1 MTSISSVSGSAWSGM
16 GMQRSQRAAP
26 SPERLMA
33 KIDTDQS
40 GGVNDTELQGLL
52 DKVAEKTGTQLS
64 AADVLTQFDADGNGQ
79 LSSDELGKTMQSI
92 LPPPS
97 TMDFAQ
103 QRASSS
109 TNADSTGEAGDD
121 LFAKVDTDGD
131 NAISSTELQAL
142 LEAMSGGTASQT
154 GVSSDD
160 AFAALDTNGDGSL
173 TQAEFDA
180 GRPAGQ
186 GSQGGHGSGIGG
198 PGGMPPPPPA
208 GAAQGSDSS
217 TASAEDDALDTNG
230 DGVVSLSERLA
241 GETASVQQD
250 AVAALFQSIDT
261 DGDQQISSS
270 ESSAFIQ
277 ALTSAYGSSATST
290 STSTASSNS
299 AQDSASTASSPRGEL
314 MHLAEL
320 ARQRYA
326 EAANSWSSSTSSSAL
341 SAVA

>member
-1 MTSISSVSGSAWSGM
+1 MTSISSVSSSAWSGM

-26 SPERLMA
+26 SPERLMS

-52 DKVAEKTGTQLS
+52 DKVAQKTGTQLS

-103 QRASSS
+103 QRASGSAS
-109 TNADSTGEAGDD
+109 ASVGGTAGTGEAGDD

-160 AFAALDTNGDGSL
+160 AFSALDSDGDGSL

-180 GRPAGQ
+180 GRPTGQ
-186 GSQGGHGSGIGG
+186 GGPGGGVGG

-217 TASAEDDALDTNG
+217 TASTEDDALDTNG

-270 ESSAFIQ
+270 ETSAFIQ
-277 ALTSAYGSSATST
+277 ALSSAYESSTVST
-290 STSTASSNS
+290 S
-299 AQDSASTASSPRGEL
+299 AQDSTSTASSPRGEL
-314 MHLAEL
+314 ARLADL

-326 EAANSWSSSTSSSAL
+326 EAANAWSNSTSSSTL

>member
-26 SPERLMA
+26 SPERLMS

-52 DKVAEKTGTQLS
+52 DKVAQKTGTQLS

-103 QRASSS
+103 QRASGSS
-109 TNADSTGEAGDD
+109 SADGTAGTGEAGDD

-154 GVSSDD
+154 GVSSGD
-160 AFAALDTNGDGSL
+160 AFATLDTDGDGSL

-186 GSQGGHGSGIGG
+186 GGHGGGIGG

-208 GAAQGSDSS
+208 GAAQDSDSS
-217 TASAEDDALDTNG
+217 TASAQDDALDTNG

-277 ALTSAYGSSATST
+277 ALTSAYGSSATS
-290 STSTASSNS
+290 STS
-299 AQDSASTASSPRGEL
+299 AQDGASTASSPRGEL

-326 EAANSWSSSTSSSAL
+326 EAANAWSSSTSSSAL

>member
-1 MTSISSVSGSAWSGM
+1 MTSISSVSSSAWSGM
-16 GMQRSQRAAP
+16 GMQRSQRATP
-26 SPERLMA
+26 SPERLMS

-52 DKVAEKTGTQLS
+52 DKVAQKTGTQLS
-64 AADVLTQFDADGNGQ
+64 AADVRTQFDTDGNGQ

-160 AFAALDTNGDGSL
+160 AFATLDTDGDGSL

-186 GSQGGHGSGIGG
+186 GGHGGGIGG

-208 GAAQGSDSS
+208 GAAQDSDSS
-217 TASAEDDALDTNG
+217 TASAQDDALDTNG

-241 GETASVQQD
+241 GQTASVQQD

>member
-40 GGVNDTELQGLL
+40 GGVNGTELQGLL

-103 QRASSS
+103 QRTSSS
-109 TNADSTGEAGDD
+109 SASADGTGQAGDD

-160 AFAALDTNGDGSL
+160 AFATLDTDGDGSL

-186 GSQGGHGSGIGG
+186 GGHGGGIGG

-208 GAAQGSDSS
+208 GAAQDSDSS
-217 TASAEDDALDTNG
+217 TASAQDDALDTNG

-241 GETASVQQD
+241 GQTASVQQD

-277 ALTSAYGSSATST
+277 ALTSAYGSSATS
-290 STSTASSNS
+290 STS
-299 AQDSASTASSPRGEL
+299 AQDGASTASSPRGEL

-326 EAANSWSSSTSSSAL
+326 EAANAWSRSTSSSAL

>member
-1 MTSISSVSGSAWSGM
+1 MTSISSVSSAWSGM

-26 SPERLMA
+26 SPERLMS

-40 GGVNDTELQGLL
+40 GSIDNTELQGLL
-52 DKVAEKTGTQLS
+52 DKVAQKTGTQLS
-64 AADVLTQFDADGNGQ
+64 ASDVLTQFDADGNGQ

-103 QRASSS
+103 RRASSS
-109 TNADSTGEAGDD
+109 NASADGTGQAGDD
-121 LFAKVDTDGD
+121 LFSKVDSDGNGSVSKD
-131 NAISSTELQAL
+131 ELQAL
-142 LEAMSGGTASQT
+142 LEKMSGGTASQT
-154 GVSSDD
+154 GVGSDD
-160 AFAALDTNGDGSL
+160 AFAALDTDGDGSL

-180 GRPAGQ
+180 GRPTG
-186 GSQGGHGSGIGG
+186 QGGHGGGGVGG

-208 GAAQGSDSS
+208 GAAQGSNSS
-217 TASAEDDALDTNG
+217 TASAQDDALDTNG

-241 GETASVQQD
+241 GEKTSVQQD

-277 ALTSAYGSSATST
+277 ALTSAYGSSST
-290 STSTASSNS
+290 
-299 AQDSASTASSPRGEL
+299 STASSPRGEL

-326 EAANSWSSSTSSSAL
+326 ETASAWSGSTSSNAL

>member
-1 MTSISSVSGSAWSGM
+1 MTSISSVSSSAWSGM

-26 SPERLMA
+26 SPERLMS

-52 DKVAEKTGTQLS
+52 DKVAQKTGTQLS
-64 AADVLTQFDADGNGQ
+64 ASDVLTQFDADGNGQ

-103 QRASSS
+103 QRASGSS
-109 TNADSTGEAGDD
+109 SADGTADTGEAGDD
-121 LFAKVDTDGD
+121 LFAKVDADGD
-131 NAISSTELQAL
+131 NAISATELQAL

-160 AFAALDTNGDGSL
+160 AFAALDTDGDGSL

-186 GSQGGHGSGIGG
+186 GGHGGGVGG

-208 GAAQGSDSS
+208 GAAQGSDNS
-217 TASAEDDALDTNG
+217 TASAQDDALDTNG

-241 GETASVQQD
+241 GQTSSVQQD

-277 ALTSAYGSSATST
+277 ALSSAYGSSATS
-290 STSTASSNS
+290 STS
-299 AQDSASTASSPRGEL
+299 AQDGASTASSPRGEL

-326 EAANSWSSSTSSSAL
+326 EAANAWSSSTSSSAL

>member
-1 MTSISSVSGSAWSGM
+1 MTSISSVSSSAWSGM

-26 SPERLMA
+26 SPERLMS

-52 DKVAEKTGTQLS
+52 DKVAQKTGTQLS

-103 QRASSS
+103 QRASGSS
-109 TNADSTGEAGDD
+109 SADGTAGTGEAGDD

-160 AFAALDTNGDGSL
+160 AFSALDSDGDGSL

-180 GRPAGQ
+180 GRPTGQ
-186 GSQGGHGSGIGG
+186 GSPGGGVGG

-217 TASAEDDALDTNG
+217 TASTEDDALDTNG

-270 ESSAFIQ
+270 ETSAFIQ
-277 ALTSAYGSSATST
+277 ALSSAYESSTVST
-290 STSTASSNS
+290 S
-299 AQDSASTASSPRGEL
+299 AQDSTSTASSPRGEL
-314 MHLAEL
+314 ARLADL

-326 EAANSWSSSTSSSAL
+326 EAANAWSNSTSSSTL

>member
-1 MTSISSVSGSAWSGM
+1 MTSISSVSSSAWSGM

-26 SPERLMA
+26 SPERLMS

-52 DKVAEKTGTQLS
+52 DKVAQKTGTQLS

-103 QRASSS
+103 QRASGSS
-109 TNADSTGEAGDD
+109 SADGTAGTGEAGDD

-160 AFAALDTNGDGSL
+160 AFAALDSDGDGSL

-186 GSQGGHGSGIGG
+186 GGHGGGVGG

-217 TASAEDDALDTNG
+217 TASAQDDALDTNG

-277 ALTSAYGSSATST
+277 ALTSAYGSSATS
-290 STSTASSNS
+290 STS
-299 AQDSASTASSPRGEL
+299 AQDGASTASSPRGEL

-326 EAANSWSSSTSSSAL
+326 EAANAWSSSTSSSAL

>member
-103 QRASSS
+103 QRTSSS
-109 TNADSTGEAGDD
+109 SASADGTGQAGDD

-154 GVSSDD
+154 GVSSGD
-160 AFAALDTNGDGSL
+160 AFATLDTDGDGSL

-186 GSQGGHGSGIGG
+186 GGHGGGIGG

-208 GAAQGSDSS
+208 GAAQDSDSS
-217 TASAEDDALDTNG
+217 TASAQDDALDTNG

-241 GETASVQQD
+241 GQTASVQQD

-277 ALTSAYGSSATST
+277 ALTSAYGSSATS
-290 STSTASSNS
+290 STS
-299 AQDSASTASSPRGEL
+299 AQDGASTASSPRGEL

-326 EAANSWSSSTSSSAL
+326 EAANAWSGSTSSSAL

>member
-1 MTSISSVSGSAWSGM
+1 MTSISSVSSSAWSGM

-26 SPERLMA
+26 SPERLMS

-103 QRASSS
+103 QRASGSS
-109 TNADSTGEAGDD
+109 SADGTAGTGEAGDD

-160 AFAALDTNGDGSL
+160 AFSALDSDGDGSL

-180 GRPAGQ
+180 GRPTGQ
-186 GSQGGHGSGIGG
+186 GGPGGGVGG

-208 GAAQGSDSS
+208 GAAQGSNSS
-217 TASAEDDALDTNG
+217 TASTEDDALDTNG

-241 GETASVQQD
+241 GQTSSVQQD

-277 ALTSAYGSSATST
+277 ALTSAYGSSATS
-290 STSTASSNS
+290 STS
-299 AQDSASTASSPRGEL
+299 AQDGASTASSPRGEL

-326 EAANSWSSSTSSSAL
+326 EAANAWSSSTSSSAL

>member
-1 MTSISSVSGSAWSGM
+1 MTSISSVSSSAWSGM

-26 SPERLMA
+26 SPERLMS

-52 DKVAEKTGTQLS
+52 DKVAQKTGTQLS

-103 QRASSS
+103 QRASGSS
-109 TNADSTGEAGDD
+109 SADGTAGTGEAGDD

-131 NAISSTELQAL
+131 NAISATELQAL

-160 AFAALDTNGDGSL
+160 AFAALDSDGDGSL

-180 GRPAGQ
+180 GRPTGQ
-186 GSQGGHGSGIGG
+186 GGPGGGVGG

-208 GAAQGSDSS
+208 GAAQGSNSS
-217 TASAEDDALDTNG
+217 TASTEDDALDTNG

-241 GETASVQQD
+241 GQTSSVQQD

-277 ALTSAYGSSATST
+277 ALTSAYGSSATS
-290 STSTASSNS
+290 STS
-299 AQDSASTASSPRGEL
+299 AQDGASTASSPRGEL

-326 EAANSWSSSTSSSAL
+326 EAANAWSSSTSSSAL

>member
-1 MTSISSVSGSAWSGM
+1 MTSISSISSAWSGM

-26 SPERLMA
+26 SPERLMS

-40 GGVNDTELQGLL
+40 GGIDNTELQGLL
-52 DKVAEKTGTQLS
+52 DKVAKKTGTQLS
-64 AADVLTQFDADGNGQ
+64 ASDVLTQFDADGNGQ

-109 TNADSTGEAGDD
+109 GQAGDD
-121 LFAKVDTDGD
+121 LFSKVDSDGD
-131 NAISSTELQAL
+131 GSVSKDELQAL
-142 LEAMSGGTASQT
+142 LEKMSGGTASQT
-154 GVSSDD
+154 GVGSDD
-160 AFAALDTNGDGSL
+160 AFAALDTD
-173 TQAEFDA
+173 
-180 GRPAGQ
+180 
-186 GSQGGHGSGIGG
+186 
-198 PGGMPPPPPA
+198 
-208 GAAQGSDSS
+208 
-217 TASAEDDALDTNG
+217 G

-241 GETASVQQD
+241 GEKTSAQQD

-277 ALTSAYGSSATST
+277 ALTSAYGSSRSSST
-290 STSTASSNS
+290 
-299 AQDSASTASSPRGEL
+299 STASSPRGEL

-326 EAANSWSSSTSSSAL
+326 EAANAWSSSTSSSAL